1 MYTILISFAVGIIV
15 GFLVNFIFH
24 FAKKPQGIFHVNMS
38 DPDKDVY
45 WLELKIP
52 FGEIT
57 NFKALQLKVMDDTE
71 SRE

>member
-1 MYTILISFAVGIIV
+1 MEIIIGIAIGLIC
-15 GFLVNFIFH
+15 GFLINLIIH
-24 FAKKPQGIFHVNMS
+24 ITKKPQGIFHVNMT
-38 DPDKDVY
+38 DPNTDVY

-57 NFKALQLKVMDDTE
+57 KFKALQLKVMDDTE